1 VDKLK
6 FSFLREYESEKFY
19 NTKVQNIKD
28 VLKQDN
34 FLKDHPNARTSFL
47 LAMNNYKLPHQ
58 NVFLSQE
65 INKLLKE
72 EYNRLSKKYDFTLP
86 EEPFCIVVPTINNV
100 QNFRYEYNLRSI
112 FNQNYTNY
120 KVVIIDDASTDQNFE
135 VIQQYLKDNPVKQE
149 VILVKNKERGTAVPN
164 IYKAAT

>member
-1 VDKLK
+1 MDKLK

-28 VLKQDN
+28 VLKQNN
-34 FLKDHPNARTSFL
+34 FLKDSPNARTSFL

-72 EYNRLSKKYDFTLP
+72 EYNRLSKKYDFNLP
-86 EEPFCIVVPTINNV
+86 
-100 QNFRYEYNLRSI
+100 
-112 FNQNYTNY
+112 
-120 KVVIIDDASTDQNFE
+120 
-135 VIQQYLKDNPVKQE
+135 
-149 VILVKNKERGTAVPN
+149 
-164 IYKAAT
+164 